1 MNELEQVIIQHR
13 NHLNQSL
20 PQPID
25 LGFWNK
31 DGEYIEDIQEV
42 ELDKE

>member
-20 PQPID
+20 PKPVD

-31 DGEYIEDIQEV
+31 DGEYIEDIQEIDL
-42 ELDKE
+42 EKE